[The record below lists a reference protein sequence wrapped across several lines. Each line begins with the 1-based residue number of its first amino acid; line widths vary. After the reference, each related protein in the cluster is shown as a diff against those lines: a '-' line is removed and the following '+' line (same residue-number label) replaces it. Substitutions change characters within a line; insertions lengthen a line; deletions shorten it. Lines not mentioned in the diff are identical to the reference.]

1 MKQKILISA
10 AWLFLLLLILFV
22 VLKPK
27 TPDFGSIAV
36 VTQND
41 NAILPLPE
49 LGDNVVRYRLEPDS
63 FMTWTGRKIGWF
75 HDGTVDI
82 SLGAIVIDDDANAAA
97 KFIIDMNSIVITDMS
112 QDNPMYNQLLNHLRD
127 GFFDVR
133 SYPTVVFDLKKAIK
147 KSSIMYD
154 MIGDLKIKW
163 VTREITFPAQ
173 VEFVDQSL
181 FVRANF
187 FIDRTQWWID
197 EVIQI
202 ADKYIELGID
212 FAFEML

>member
-10 AWLFLLLLILFV
+10 AWSFLLLLILFI

-27 TPDFGSIAV
+27 APDFGSIAV

-49 LGDNVVRYRLEPDS
+49 LGDNVVRYRLEPDA
-63 FMTWTGRKIGWF
+63 FITWTGRKIGWF
-75 HDGTVDI
+75 HDGMVDM
-82 SLGAIVIDDDANAAA
+82 SLGAIVIDDGANVAG
-97 KFIIDMNSIVITDMS
+97 KFIVDMNSILITDMS
-112 QDNPMYNQLLNHLRD
+112 QENPMYNQLLNHLRD

-133 SYPTVVFDLKKAIK
+133 SYPTVVFDLKKAVK

-173 VEFVDQSL
+173 VEFIDQSL

-202 ADKYIELGID
+202 ADKYIEVGID
-212 FAFEML
+212 FVFEML